1 MIPYD
6 KRDGKRERE
15 KENEKKKLFIQGQKT
30 QTNDSARF
38 VERRR
43 FNTTA
48 CEQSVTVQP
57 QPPL

>member
-30 QTNDSARF
+30 QTNNSARGSWNDDD
-38 VERRR
+38 VLILLRVM
-43 FNTTA
+43 NK
-48 CEQSVTVQP
+48 V
-57 QPPL
+57 